1 MQIFAQRRNNISSTL
16 SLASVKKFECCST
29 MKVFEFRRYVKIGIS
44 LAYYALRVI
53 VCCGSRLA
61 GRSCPPRLTILYY
74 HAVSSED
81 RIRFLWQ
88 MDALHRRAH
97 VLPASYRGELPE
109 GKKCVAIT
117 FDDALVSVA
126 DNALPELAIR
136 SFHSTIFVPVDWI
149 GRVPGWAMKKSDH
162 ATVTEQSEAVMSSDQ
177 LRALDSSLV
186 SLGSHSL
193 THCSMVEINT
203 THAQKE
209 IEHSRHR
216 LAELSGREVHEFS
229 FPYGEYDEPAVA
241 ICRAAGYTTVYSIR
255 AQGTDTTTAG
265 LLRGRT
271 KVDPSDGRIEFFL
284 KFNGAYDWMG
294 YNVSL
299 RKMLRI
305 GFGKRVRRVRIQ
317 SH

>member
-1 MQIFAQRRNNISSTL
+1 
-16 SLASVKKFECCST
+16 
-29 MKVFEFRRYVKIGIS
+29 MKVIEFRRYVKIGIS
-44 LAYYALRVI
+44 LAYYALRGI
-53 VCCGSRLA
+53 VFCSFRLA
-61 GRSCPPRLTILYY
+61 GRPRPRRLTILYY

-81 RIRFLWQ
+81 RIRFARQ
-88 MDALHRRAH
+88 IDALHRRAH
-97 VLPASYRGELPE
+97 VLPASYRGELPS

-117 FDDALVSVA
+117 FDDAFVSVA
-126 DNALPELAIR
+126 DNALPELARR
-136 SFHSTIFVPVDWI
+136 SFHSTIFVPVDWM
-149 GRVPGWAMKKSDH
+149 GRVPGWAMKKSET
-162 ATVTEQSEAVMSSDQ
+162 ATAMEPEQAEVVMTSDQ
-177 LRALDSSLV
+177 LRGLDGSLV

-193 THCSMVEINT
+193 THRSMVEINT

-216 LAELSGREVHEFS
+216 LAELSGREILEFS

-241 ICRAAGYTTVYSIR
+241 ICRAAGYTTIFSIR

-271 KVDPSDGRIEFFL
+271 KVDPSDSRIEFFL

-305 GFGKRVRRVRIQ
+305 GFDKRVQRIRIQ

>member
-1 MQIFAQRRNNISSTL
+1 
-16 SLASVKKFECCST
+16 
-29 MKVFEFRRYVKIGIS
+29 MKVIEFRRYVKIGIS
-44 LAYYALRVI
+44 LAYYALRGI
-53 VCCGSRLA
+53 FCCSFRLV
-61 GRSCPPRLTILYY
+61 GRPCPRRLTILYY

-81 RIRFLWQ
+81 RIRFVRQ
-88 MDALHRRAH
+88 MGALHRRAH
-97 VLPASYRGELPE
+97 VLPASYRGELPS

-126 DNALPELAIR
+126 ANALPELAIR

-149 GRVPGWAMKKSDH
+149 GRVPGWAMKKSEH
-162 ATVTEQSEAVMSSDQ
+162 AAAAEQAEAVMSSDQ

-193 THCSMVEINT
+193 THRSMVEVSI

-216 LAELSGREVHEFS
+216 LAELSGREVLEFS
-229 FPYGEYDEPAVA
+229 FPYGEYDEAAVA

-255 AQGTDTTTAG
+255 AHGTDTTTAG

-271 KVDPSDGRIEFFL
+271 KVDPSDGQIEFFL

-294 YNVSL
+294 HNVSL
-299 RKMLRI
+299 RKMLRL
-305 GFGKRVRRVRIQ
+305 GFGKRVQSVRIE